1 MLEKEKIQNLRR
13 QYSKEKLSA
22 KLVNKDPFAQFNKW
36 FSDSLKCGFL
46 DPNAMTVATVN
57 KEGKPSARVVL
68 LKNFDEKGFVFYTN
82 YQSRK
87 GKELELNPNACLLF
101 YWDKLDRQI
110 RIEGKIEKVSKEE
123 SEQYFSTRPYKS
135 RLGAWASHQSSV
147 IESRNTIVKEFIKY
161 LLKFGKNVPLPDYW
175 GGYRLVPCVFEF
187 WQGRPNRLHDRVQYT
202 LQKKIWKI
210 ERLAP

>member
-13 QYSKEKLSA
+13 VYSKEKLSA
-22 KLVNKDPFAQFNKW
+22 KLVNKDPFFQFNKW

-46 DPNAMTVATVN
+46 DPNAMTLATAAKN
-57 KEGKPSARVVL
+57 GKPSARVVL
-68 LKNFDEKGFVFYTN
+68 LKGFDEKGFVFYTN
-82 YQSRK
+82 YKSRK
-87 GKELELNPNACLLF
+87 GKELENNPYGCLLF

-110 RIEGKIEKVSKEE
+110 RIEGTIEKTSKEE
-123 SEQYFSTRPYKS
+123 SMQYFSTRPYKS
-135 RLGAWASHQSSV
+135 RLGAWASNQSSV
-147 IESRNTIVKEFIKY
+147 IESRNVIVREFIKY

-175 GGYRLVPCVFEF
+175 GGYRLVPEVFEF

-202 LQKKIWKI
+202 LLKKTWKI

>member
-46 DPNAMTVATVN
+46 DPNAMTVATADKN
-57 KEGKPSARVVL
+57 GKPSARVVL
-68 LKNFDEKGFVFYTN
+68 LKGFDEKGFVFYTN
-82 YQSRK
+82 YRSRK
-87 GKELELNPNACLLF
+87 GKELEQNPFACLLF

-123 SEQYFSTRPYKS
+123 SEQYFASRPYKS
-135 RLGAWASHQSSV
+135 RLGAWASNQSSV
-147 IESRNTIVKEFIKY
+147 IDSRNTIVKEFIKY
-161 LLKFGKNVPLPDYW
+161 LVKFGRNVPLPDYW
-175 GGYRLVPCVFEF
+175 GGYRLVPNVFEF

-202 LQKKIWKI
+202 QQKKGWKI